1 MSDSEEEEPKEQKAY
16 KSYLPCPICEER
28 QRTDSMKSH
37 LYCQHA
43 KKNVQRWVSKEVLA
57 EAIAKKI
64 PMIWRITK
72 PLKNESY
79 ENINWRKKVGDF
91 CICLVCKDS
100 RYYKPC
106 NIKSDLPA
114 FFRNHLKAVCMSKW
128 NSVAARY
135 GEVVTEGDNPL
146 EENPKVE
153 FIDEERVA
161 ARLLIED
168 QARQIAKL
176 TEKLNLAEA
185 KALDFECRWG
195 QLVERLRT
203 G

>member
-1 MSDSEEEEPKEQKAY
+1 MSDSEDKEQKRY

-37 LYCQHA
+37 LYCQHG
-43 KKNVQRWVSKEVLA
+43 KKDLHRWVSKEVLA
-57 EAIAKKI
+57 EAITKKI
-64 PMIWRITK
+64 PMLWRITK
-72 PLKNESY
+72 SIKNEPY
-79 ENINWRKKVGDF
+79 EDINWRKKIGDF
-91 CICLVCKDS
+91 CICLICKDS
-100 RYYKPC
+100 RYYKPR

-114 FFRNHLKAVCMSKW
+114 FFKNHLKTECMSKW

-135 GEVVTEGDNPL
+135 GEIVIEKDNPL
-146 EENPKVE
+146 EECPKVE
-153 FIDEERVA
+153 LIDEEHVVTRF
-161 ARLLIED
+161 LIED

-195 QLVERLRT
+195 QAIERLRT